1 MYDEK
6 DYDKETVEKLKANH
20 ITATF
25 SKLAQCDRKV
35 AKLYKYLKKIEEAY
49 DNNNSKNIKKY
60 TKKYNDYLEKIT
72 KFNEEDLVKTFNE
85 YIKDLRKNDNPI
97 LSYMHDN
104 FSSFFNGS
112 SLNIKEAFELY
123 IKAYIGTRENM
134 IKIEQEKQ
142 KHNNPTTPTYHNEDY
157 YNSHYTDYSID
168 YTAPVHTETKNYSEH
183 TPTPSEK
190 RIEEEQKLKRLI
202 DDLKITD
209 AEKSRYME
217 QLLQLEDENYEK
229 GLLDSHYS
237 NSYLVFMSSIE
248 KKLKKVE
255 SSKYG
260 SIFSK
265 KYQKSIEEDIK
276 GLLGSSQDLIKV
288 GTDKLIYDL
297 KDCDDYMQNAR
308 YNKYSIEKALKEYE
322 KQRQK
327 VQKAFSKLSSKKQHE
342 IMQQFKDLNIKEIPT
357 LDTIYSEMAKGVIE
371 STAAKDYY
379 HEKAGKREPFETQY
393 YSSFKK
399 VTEHMT
405 NDEIKKL
412 YENVTGS
419 IFYEISPLN
428 PFYKLHISNEIS
440 CKKVKET
447 YEKAQK
453 SFCEVYLE
461 KNKEA
466 YKDMNKESALE
477 QICKTVF
484 KDEPKFI
491 KKQVDTKKTESTTDE
506 FLDSVKRTN
515 PKLYNEV
522 MHISDDNGYE
532 NVEKKHQ

>member
-1 MYDEK
+1 MYDEELN
-6 DYDKETVEKLKANH
+6 DYFDEKTVEKSKANH

-25 SKLAQCDRKV
+25 SRLALCDRKV

-85 YIKDLRKNDNPI
+85 YIKDLKKNDNPI
-97 LSYMHDN
+97 LSYMHNN

-112 SLNIKEAFELY
+112 SLNIKGAFELY
-123 IKAYIGTRENM
+123 IKAYIDTRERM

-142 KHNNPTTPTYHNEDY
+142 KQNTPTTPTYHNEDY

-183 TPTPSEK
+183 TPTPSKK

-229 GLLDSHYS
+229 GLLNPDYS
-237 NSYLVFMSSIE
+237 NSYLVFMSSVD

-276 GLLGSSQDLIKV
+276 ELVDSSIDLIKV

-297 KDCDDYMQNAR
+297 KDRDDYMQNAR
-308 YNKYSIEKALKEYE
+308 YNKYSIEKSLKAYE

-327 VQKAFSKLSSKKQHE
+327 VQKAYSKLSSKKQHE
-342 IMQQFKDLNIKEIPT
+342 IMQQFKDLNNQEIPT
-357 LDTIYSEMAKGVIE
+357 LEMIYREMAKGVIE
-371 STAAKDYY
+371 SPAAKDYY
-379 HEKAGKREPFETQY
+379 HEKAGKIEPYETNY
-393 YSSFKK
+393 YSSFKR

-405 NDEIKKL
+405 NDEIKQL
-412 YENVTGS
+412 YKNVTGS

-428 PFYKLHISNEIS
+428 PCYKLHIETSY
-440 CKKVKET
+440 KKVKET

-461 KNKEA
+461 KNKES

-477 QICKTVF
+477 KICKTVF
-484 KDEPKFI
+484 KEEPEFI
-491 KKQVDTKKTESTTDE
+491 KEQLDTKKTESTTDE

-515 PKLYNEV
+515 PTLYNQV
-522 MHISDDNGYE
+522 MNISDDNGYE
-532 NVEKKHQ
+532 NVGKKR